1 MHSAWKLL
9 FGDTVALIDRLP
21 SRTVLLIS
29 TAALALAGGSAV
41 AQQRPAVT
49 GVAFVR
55 ITTANETSS
64 RQFYEQTM
72 GFQSTPLRAGLLR
85 YDVDA
90 LQWFEVEEVVAA
102 PVNGRLAA
110 VGFTTRDLSAMQRYL
125 KSKGIAA
132 EGPPQDGRMALRDPE
147 GNLLYFVQ
155 EHPAAKLPVQAR
167 APSQRMIHAGF
178 VVRDRAR
185 EDSFYRDVLGFHLY
199 WEGGMKAGDPDW
211 VNMQV
216 PEGTDCLEYMLHQA
230 ASPGAKQL
238 GIMNHFAFGV
248 KSIHQAEETTLRN
261 GCAPGAVCEQPHMGR
276 EGKMGMNL
284 YDPDGTRVELME
296 FVPTGE
302 DFGSPFGGR
311 HPTEE
316 ETR

>member
-1 MHSAWKLL
+1 L
-9 FGDTVALIDRLP
+9 TLIGRLP
-21 SRTVLLIS
+21 PRVVWVFWAVCLAASGPDAIS
-29 TAALALAGGSAV
+29 
-41 AQQRPAVT
+41 QQRPAIT

-55 ITTANETSS
+55 ITTADQTAS
-64 RQFYEQTM
+64 RNFYEETL
-72 GFQSTPLRAGLLR
+72 GFQARDLRPGLLR
-85 YDVDA
+85 YNVDE
-90 LQWFEVEEVVAA
+90 LQWFEVEELATA
-102 PVNGRLAA
+102 PASGRLAA
-110 VGFTTRDLSAMQRYL
+110 VGFTTRGLAAMHRYL

-132 EGPPQDGRMALRDPE
+132 ETPQQDGRMAVRDPE

-155 EHPAAKLPVQAR
+155 EHPSAKVPVLAR
-167 APSQRMIHAGF
+167 APSRRLIHAGF

-230 ASPGAKQL
+230 ASPGVKQL

-248 KSIHQAEETTLRN
+248 KSIQKAEETTHRN
-261 GCAPGAVCEQPHMGR
+261 GCAAGAVCEQPHMGR

-316 ETR
+316 ESR